1 MNDRLSIY
9 DSLLDEIE
17 SYQVETDQLVSNIR
31 YIDGLL
37 ARSERQ
43 LASYSDLN
51 TVISSE
57 ACNDKENINTTMIF
71 GLTESNAQ
79 YA

>member
-1 MNDRLSIY
+1 MNGRLSIY

-37 ARSERQ
+37 ARGERQ
-43 LASYSDLN
+43 LASSSDLN
-51 TVISSE
+51 TGISSE
-57 ACNDKENINTTMIF
+57 A
-71 GLTESNAQ
+71 L
-79 YA
+79 

>member
-43 LASYSDLN
+43 LASSSDLN
-51 TVISSE
+51 TGISSE
-57 ACNDKENINTTMIF
+57 A
-71 GLTESNAQ
+71 L
-79 YA
+79 